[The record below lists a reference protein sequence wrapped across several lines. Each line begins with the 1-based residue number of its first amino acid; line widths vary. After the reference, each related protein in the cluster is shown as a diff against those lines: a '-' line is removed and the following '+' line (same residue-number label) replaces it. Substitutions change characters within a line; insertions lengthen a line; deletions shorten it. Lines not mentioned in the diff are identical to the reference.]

1 MTYQTPKTLLRI
13 QIISLF
19 IVFHQAQDL
28 NLATYQLVQ
37 AAYNAKNPGGTRRN
51 QDTQYMTNLY
61 NQLNSQQQFF
71 QPNQFIPTNTQLTG
85 NSFIANAFN
94 PNNQES
100 YPYFDGNTQISNIN
114 TQTFVPTFPTNNN
127 GLISG
132 VVSQNFPITSQFS
145 TGNGL
150 IPNRNLLFQ
159 KR

>member
-1 MTYQTPKTLLRI
+1 MTYQTPKTFLRI
-13 QIISLF
+13 KIISLF
-19 IVFHQAQDL
+19 VVFHQAQDL
-28 NLATYQLVQ
+28 NLATYQLEQ
-37 AAYNAKNPGGTRRN
+37 AAYNAKNPGGIRRN

-71 QPNQFIPTNTQLTG
+71 QPNQFTNQQFTG

-94 PNNQES
+94 PNNQGF
-100 YPYFDGNTQISNIN
+100 YPYFDSNTQLSNIN
-114 TQTFVPTFPTNNN
+114 TYVPPFPTNNN

-132 VVSQNFPITSQFS
+132 VVGPSFPITSQFS

-159 KR
+159 NR